1 MISNRL
7 NITFTFILIIAGC
20 FLCLMTGVYGD
31 EQPGTPVPQVV
42 IFKLTDTGGKNI
54 DHVSLMKFGEN
65 YKDGNSRQVL
75 TTQFNRDR
83 QELVWIPC
91 NDNACTYISLPTA
104 GGTTGRDELV
114 LEVALSDPSI
124 DLTTCYADPTCERL
138 RGGTSTVSGMID
150 GMFKTGKVY
159 EISIDSL
166 KPGIKQTYDVKEVT
180 V

>member
-7 NITFTFILIIAGC
+7 TRACALILIIAGC
-20 FLCLMTGVYGD
+20 LLCLVSAAYGD
-31 EQPGTPVPQVV
+31 EQQTPLPQVV
-42 IFKLTDTGGKNI
+42 VFKLTDTGGKNI

-75 TTQFNRDR
+75 TTQFDRDR

-138 RGGTSTVSGMID
+138 RGGTSTVSGMLD

-159 EISIDSL
+159 EISIDSV
-166 KPGIKQTYDVKEVT
+166 KPGIKQTYDVQEVT
-180 V
+180 A